1 MNGLYGDL
9 DRKSLKN
16 LKQLPPRETAARI
29 VAAVEKIRDNPPLDH
44 LHPLRGSPYFK
55 LRVGNYR
62 VILDLRKKIMIVYV
76 IKVGKRENVYD
87 RI

>member
-1 MNGLYGDL
+1 MAYTVIWTE
-9 DRKSLKN
+9 KALKN
-16 LKQLPPRETAARI
+16 LKQLPRETAARI
-29 VAAVEKIRDNPPLDH
+29 VAAVERTRANPLDH
-44 LHPLRGSPYFK
+44 LHPLRGSPYIK

-62 VILDLRKKIMIVYV
+62 VILDLRKKTMIVYV